1 MPNYVAMTKQSP
13 PPPAAATTDD
23 VLEAFAAFR
32 PRMDSLHM
40 PDLLG
45 VDVTMSQAK
54 IVLLLASAGERHM
67 SELVQRLGISLST
80 VSGHVDRL
88 VEQGLVARRADPAD
102 RRQVVVAPTRAALEL
117 AERFDQINSTQL
129 RRLVDDMTPLERGE
143 IARAFGHLARAIDR
157 HVSRGASHAPDERT
171 AS

>member
-1 MPNYVAMTKQSP
+1 MPNYLAMTKQSL
-13 PPPAAATTDD
+13 PARASSDD
-23 VLEAFAAFR
+23 VLAAFAAFR

-40 PDLLG
+40 PDFLG

-54 IVLLLASAGERHM
+54 ILLLLVSAHELHM
-67 SELVQRLGISLST
+67 SELVRRLGISLST

-117 AERFDQINSTQL
+117 AQRFDQINSTQL
-129 RRLVDDMTPLERGE
+129 RLLVDDMTPLERGD
-143 IARAFGHLARAIDR
+143 IARAFGHLTRAIDR
-157 HVSRGASHAPDERT
+157 HVSGGAPVAPDERT